1 MDKDDMSNDWSGLKR
16 ESPRADR
23 VMQKIRALP
32 KLGDKVRGVWFRTD
46 NTWTKLPMLAQCVSE
61 PHEKPDGRWGVKWW
75 EPGELEV
82 MRTFTAYS
90 EARAFVDEILKL
102 R

>member
-1 MDKDDMSNDWSGLKR
+1 MNHDDYEQEGVRVEK
-16 ESPRADR
+16 
-23 VMQKIRALP
+23 VMQKIRSLP
-32 KLGDKVRGVWFRTD
+32 KLEARTRGSWFRTD

-61 PHEKPDGRWGVKWW
+61 PCEKPDGRWVVKWW

-82 MRTFTAYS
+82 IRTFTAYS

-102 R
+102 K